1 MIVSSP
7 SGACNEGFFSFPTR
21 IEKSASLAVMPHPS
35 TPQFNRLSAA
45 QSNRGT
51 QTPGSQYQNRL
62 QGSPRWETDS

>member
-1 MIVSSP
+1 MIISSP
-7 SGACNEGFFSFPTR
+7 LRACHEGFFGFPTP
-21 IEKSASLAVMPHPS
+21 IEHRPSLALMPHPS

-62 QGSPRWETDS
+62 QDSPRWETDS